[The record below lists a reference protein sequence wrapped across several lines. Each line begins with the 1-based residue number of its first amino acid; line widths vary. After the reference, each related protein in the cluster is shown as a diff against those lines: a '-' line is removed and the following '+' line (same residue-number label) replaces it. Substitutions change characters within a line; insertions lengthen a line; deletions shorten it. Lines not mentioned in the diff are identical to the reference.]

1 MVTLYPYLTLH
12 LRSLGFDVG
21 DAAAVNT
28 VVPVADVVAP
38 PLAGIVA
45 DRIGN
50 FRCVW
55 IFSFIYL
62 GKYKNEVLLRL
73 FMAAVTFLNGASSLL
88 LLVIPRRSQNLE
100 PNTNSTDGVVAD
112 EEEEELFCCLG
123 GIGGRLQCLLPELT
137 KNETEPP
144 VSFSIKCQVPSDR
157 GSDNDTAV
165 AEAFLAHS
173 ERSDTSCSRLRC
185 KISRGESEDDSGGE
199 PSWLTSFSAYLSV
212 RVLLDVLRASS
223 LMLFEVSLMLLLLL
237 LLLLF
242 LLLLFL
248 SLLLSLWL
256 LLLLLLLLLL
266 FLFLLMLL
274 LLLQP
279 LVLQLL
285 R

>member
-50 FRCVW
+50 FRCVL

-62 GKYKNEVLLRL
+62 GKYRNEVFLRL

-88 LLVIPRRSQNLE
+88 LLVVPRRSQNLAF
-100 PNTNSTDGVVAD
+100 NTNSTDIVAG
-112 EEEEELFCCLG
+112 EEEEELFCCLR
-123 GIGGRLQCLLPELT
+123 GIGDRLQCLLPEMA

-144 VSFSIKCQVPSDR
+144 ASFSIKCQVPNDR
-157 GSDNDTAV
+157 SKDNDTPV
-165 AEAFLAHS
+165 AEALLANS
-173 ERSDTSCSRLRC
+173 ESGDSSCSRLRC

-223 LMLFEVSLMLLLLL
+223 LMLFEVSLRLLLL

-248 SLLLSLWL
+248 SLLLSLMLWL
-256 LLLLLLLLLL
+256 LLLLLLQQQ
-266 FLFLLMLL
+266 
-274 LLLQP
+274 QP
-279 LVLQLL
+279 LVLLL
-285 R
+285 MRKILD